1 METANLPRRLNW
13 GLQLFCLWLIVVA
26 LLILFRWQNIHFL
39 ILADT
44 DDNLRLA
51 QVKAWLGGQDWY
63 DLRQYKLNPPT
74 GADIHWSR
82 LPDLPL
88 AGLMAAFSPIIGALA
103 AEKLA
108 IALAPLF
115 PLGLAM
121 LGVALVARRV
131 LGAVAMFFAV
141 ALLCAGTSALGMFLP
156 ARIDHHGWQ
165 LAFLAL
171 VLAGLA
177 DPKRR
182 RGGLTAGLATAA
194 SLSVGLEMLPYLGL
208 AGAVLGARWLLDETE
223 RVRLQSYGLSLA
235 GGTALGFALF
245 ASHANWTPR
254 CDALTLVWLSTMV
267 AAGALMAGLSVLPL
281 NRLGARMAVS
291 GIAALLLVGC
301 FGHFW
306 PHCLSRPEGLSDTL
320 YREWFQRISEVRP
333 LYKLDLSMALGLV
346 ALPVMGVLGSLF
358 KVWRDPAHRVIWMQ
372 FAVLGM
378 ASIAMLCWQMRAGP
392 AAQLLAVPGAT
403 ALVMAVVLPL
413 SRAKRWWIRS
423 LGPVI
428 GFVTLSSMIVPIVA
442 TLPPLPLFAG
452 KGKANAGTAQSRR
465 ASAQCQS
472 LSALRPLAQL
482 APGTVFTFVDFGP
495 RLVAMTPHKAI
506 AGPYHRNGAA
516 IWDVFSAFRGSPER
530 AQQVIRAHHANY
542 VLICPGMAEGNNH
555 LRAAP
560 KGLLAQLQNNRA
572 PNWLQEITL
581 PKTSPFRMWR
591 VLPPQGHTTR
601 IKP

>member
-13 GLQLFCLWLIVVA
+13 GLQLFCLWLIIAA
-26 LLILFRWQNIHFL
+26 LLVLFRWQNIHFL

-51 QVKAWLGGQDWY
+51 QVKAWLGGQGWY
-63 DLRQYKLNPPT
+63 DLRQYKLNPPI

-82 LPDLPL
+82 LPDLPI
-88 AGLMAAFSPIIGALA
+88 AGLIAGLSPLIGSLA
-103 AEKLA
+103 AEKVA
-108 IALAPLF
+108 IALAPLV

-121 LGVALVARRV
+121 LGVALAARRL
-131 LGAVAMFFAV
+131 LGQGAMIFAV
-141 ALLCAGTSALGMFLP
+141 ALLCSGTSALGMFLP

-165 LAFLAL
+165 LAFLAV

-177 DPKRR
+177 DPEKR
-182 RGGLTAGLATAA
+182 RGGLTAGFATAA

-208 AGAVLGARWLLDETE
+208 AGGVLSARWLLDVTE
-223 RVRLQSYGLSLA
+223 RGRLQAYGLSLA
-235 GGTALGFALF
+235 GGTALGFAVF
-245 ASHANWTPR
+245 ASTANWAPR
-254 CDALTLVWLSTMV
+254 CDALTPVWLSTMV
-267 AAGALMAGLSVLPL
+267 AAGALLAGLSAMPL
-281 NRLGARMAVS
+281 NRLWVRIAAS
-291 GIAALLLVGC
+291 GIAALIIAAGFV
-301 FGHFW
+301 HFW
-306 PHCLSRPEGLSDTL
+306 PQCLSRPEGLSDTL

-333 LYKLDLSMALGLV
+333 LYKLDLSTALGLV
-346 ALPVMGVLGSLF
+346 VLPVVGVVGSLI
-358 KVWRDPAHRVIWMQ
+358 KVWRDPPHRMVWAQ

-392 AAQLLAVPGAT
+392 AAQLLAVPGAS

-413 SRAKRWWIRS
+413 SRAKRFWLRS
-423 LGPVI
+423 LGPII
-428 GFVTLSSMIVPIVA
+428 GFAALSSMIVPIA
-442 TLPPLPLFAG
+442 ASLPPIPLFAG
-452 KGKANAGTAQSRR
+452 KGKANAGTVQSRR

-472 LSALRPLAQL
+472 LTALRPLTRL

-495 RLVAMTPHKAI
+495 RLVAMTPHQAI

-516 IWDVFSAFRGSPER
+516 IWDVFSAFRGAPDVAE
-530 AQQVIRAHHANY
+530 QIIRAHHANY

-572 PNWLQEITL
+572 PNWLQEVTL

-591 VLPPQGHTTR
+591 VLPAQGR
-601 IKP
+601 ANRVKA